1 METINNGAFIES
13 LKRNNRQIREDRALN
28 ISEDAE
34 LLYKRKIEDLEVY
47 IKKLKRDQENMLDL
61 SPESATSLKLASD
74 FDAAQF
80 VDKDNELAVNI
91 REKEIRLNL
100 AKKRY
105 NYLFGGKY
113 ELTEI
118 A

>member
-1 METINNGAFIES
+1 MEIINNGAFIES

-113 ELTEI
+113 ELKEI
-118 A
+118 D